1 MKHITAGL
9 FSLLFTFCSMQGIS
23 QKKMSGEKIMPWTTK
38 SKEAKD
44 LAYKGVDH
52 FLNIELPQAYQD
64 FMSSLKLDPEFTIP
78 LVFIANLS
86 TGDTKKMYTQLA
98 IKSAA
103 DKTGGEKLFASVVAE
118 GNTPEENR
126 VIWAK
131 LVEMFP
137 GDYIIRAFYV
147 NTRETPDERFATAE
161 EYIQQFP
168 DKAFMYNYIAYMYM
182 NDKKEMTMAKKN
194 FEKYIELYPEG
205 SNPYDSMG
213 EYYLT
218 IGDTEAAKKYYNMAL
233 EKYPFNQ
240 SSLTAIQKLNETG
253 KTQVKN

>member
-1 MKHITAGL
+1 MKQITAGL
-9 FSLLFTFCSMQGIS
+9 FSLLFIFCSIQGIS
-23 QKKMSGEKIMPWTTK
+23 QKKAGGEKTMPWTTK
-38 SKEAKD
+38 SQEAKN
-44 LAYKGVDH
+44 LASQGVDH

-64 FMSSLKLDPEFTIP
+64 FMASLKLDPDFTIP
-78 LVFIANLS
+78 LVFMANLS
-86 TGDTKKMYTQLA
+86 TGEAKKIYIQGA

-103 DKTGGEKLFASVVAE
+103 NKTEGEKLFASVVAE

-126 VIWAK
+126 AIWAR

-137 GDYIIRAFYV
+137 DGSMIRAFYV

-182 NDKKEMTMAKKN
+182 NDKKDMRMAKQN

-218 IGDTEAAKKYYNMAL
+218 VGDTENAKKYYSMAL
-233 EKYPFNQ
+233 EKYPFNN
-240 SSLTAIQKLNETG
+240 SSLTALQKLNESG